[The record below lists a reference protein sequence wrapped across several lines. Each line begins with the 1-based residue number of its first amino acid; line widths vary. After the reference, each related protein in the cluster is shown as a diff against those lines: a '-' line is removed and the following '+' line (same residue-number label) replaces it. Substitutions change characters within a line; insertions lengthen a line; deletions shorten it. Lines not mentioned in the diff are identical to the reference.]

1 METICY
7 KIKQSYNLF
16 ESMIIGT
23 IMQQKDCSTTLC
35 GVLNYRRYIK
45 VIELFFDLLRHADLF
60 LRHRKNIDF
69 EKANENII
77 DIEYRFK
84 Q

>member
-1 METICY
+1 
-7 KIKQSYNLF
+7 
-16 ESMIIGT
+16 MIIGT

-45 VIELFFDLLRHADLF
+45 VREFFFRPFASCWF
-60 LRHRKNIDF
+60 ILRHRKNIDF

>member
-1 METICY
+1 
-7 KIKQSYNLF
+7 
-16 ESMIIGT
+16 MIIGT

-35 GVLNYRRYIK
+35 GVLNYKRYIS
-45 VIELFFDLLRHADLF
+45 DLF

>member
-1 METICY
+1 MSEI
-7 KIKQSYNLF
+7 F
-16 ESMIIGT
+16 
-23 IMQQKDCSTTLC
+23 
-35 GVLNYRRYIK
+35 
-45 VIELFFDLLRHADLF
+45 FFDLLRHADLF
-60 LRHRKNIDF
+60 SRHRKNIDF